1 MKTTPLFF
9 NTRIVFIFIVVALAI
24 KTNATEYLP
33 GSSERIFNKIICAT
47 KQDTDSSGKKKYK
60 KLTTGKKNAVSLF
73 MNDDENSLKVIAGK
87 NDKKQVDFFV
97 FDLEGTLV
105 HNYRMSAN
113 DEKKITGL
121 QKGIYIYRVF
131 CGDEETAAGKIEIN

>member
-1 MKTTPLFF
+1 MKTTLLFF
-9 NTRIVFIFIVVALAI
+9 NARIVFFFIVVATAV
-24 KTNATEYLP
+24 KTNAAEMIP
-33 GSSERIFNKIICAT
+33 AGSERIFYKIIFAA
-47 KQDTDSSGKKKYK
+47 KHDKDSSGKKKYK
-60 KLTTGKKNAVSLF
+60 KLVTGKKSAVSLF

-97 FDLEGTLV
+97 FDIEGTLV
-105 HNYRMSAN
+105 HNYRMNAN